1 MNKKREGKWNKIE
14 KTLCL
19 DITNPFALAD
29 MIRLKGQTFNSFELN
44 FNEDKTYFD
53 SKFQDVKGIR
63 LTTYRKDTFD
73 SVRRYLNLKSTTDPT
88 SPKIP
93 FSLKIEEIKKEFNV
107 DTTKNYFT
115 IVIKIIGKRDYNR
128 KIEMNTCSRTFILF
142 GIKDIQ
148 LVRKEFD
155 FDSVL

>member
-1 MNKKREGKWNKIE
+1 MNKKREGKWKE
-14 KTLCL
+14 SKKTLNL
-19 DITNPFALAD
+19 DTNNNYALSTI
-29 MIRLKGQTFNSFELN
+29 MKLKNATFNSFELD

-53 SKFQDVKGIR
+53 SKFQDVNGIK

-73 SVRRYLNLKSTTDPT
+73 SVRRYLNLKSTTDTT

-107 DTTKNYFT
+107 DTTHNYFT

-128 KIEMNTCSRTFILF
+128 KIEINTCSRTFVLF

-148 LVRKEFD
+148 LVKKEFG
-155 FDSVL
+155 FNTVL